1 MKILFL
7 ICSLFSLTNIW
18 ATTKRTSSVLL
29 GGGQGPDDYKTL
41 KGKARIG
48 INDHWLLYGGF
59 FRTNSGIDSR
69 TNEELISNES
79 RIGID
84 YIHSDSYSF
93 YFEGLN
99 RQDPYEIQTRGA
111 GIGADAN
118 MAKLWNS
125 KKATTL
131 GMNFEK
137 SVSKQDVTLVGRRAS
152 VNISQETETI
162 YSRLYL
168 DQELSETLSL
178 QASYAKFQYDQNSSR
193 LSSTFGQ
200 RRVSFN
206 SLNGVT
212 YGLPDYSKSASVT
225 YLPLDW
231 FDFTLSWTDTTILPD
246 NLKTKTFSVFTTFY
260 YQAFSFSV
268 NIDRIKYDK
277 DLLPANDDEIQFF
290 SGLDLK
296 YSF

>member
-1 MKILFL
+1 
-7 ICSLFSLTNIW
+7 
-18 ATTKRTSSVLL
+18 
-29 GGGQGPDDYKTL
+29 
-41 KGKARIG
+41 
-48 INDHWLLYGGF
+48 
-59 FRTNSGIDSR
+59 
-69 TNEELISNES
+69 
-79 RIGID
+79 
-84 YIHSDSYSF
+84 
-93 YFEGLN
+93 
-99 RQDPYEIQTRGA
+99 
-111 GIGADAN
+111 
-118 MAKLWNS
+118 
-125 KKATTL
+125 
-131 GMNFEK
+131 
-137 SVSKQDVTLVGRRAS
+137 
-152 VNISQETETI
+152 
-162 YSRLYL
+162 
-168 DQELSETLSL
+168 
-178 QASYAKFQYDQNSSR
+178 
-193 LSSTFGQ
+193 
-200 RRVSFN
+200 VSFN